1 MTTKEPLYSVP
12 VSFRRMENLHIFFWL
27 FKDISWCMIWKPLG
41 IAMIFPTLIIAIII
55 AIRTRHIVSELCHNL
70 AIIVWIAA
78 NSYWMIAEFLHFDEN
93 IVTGDITYKHL
104 AVIPFAIGIVVLLYY
119 YLWWKPGNKDAIET
133 M

>member
-1 MTTKEPLYSVP
+1 
-12 VSFRRMENLHIFFWL
+12 
-27 FKDISWCMIWKPLG
+27 
-41 IAMIFPTLIIAIII
+41 
-55 AIRTRHIVSELCHNL
+55 
-70 AIIVWIAA
+70 
-78 NSYWMIAEFLHFDEN
+78 MIAEFLHFDEN